1 MKPVIT
7 AHVPGPRLAC
17 PAQAADFQMEIVENR
32 QSIETMSTDVQNL
45 IKSFNQLSEAEQ
57 REVASEILRRTINF
71 DLPDVSDEELV
82 RNAEGLLLE
91 LDRREAE
98 DG

>member
-1 MKPVIT
+1 MKPVII
-7 AHVPGPRLAC
+7 ARVSGPRLAC

-45 IKSFNQLSEAEQ
+45 IKTFNQLSEAEQ

-71 DLPDVSDEELV
+71 DLPDVSDEELL
-82 RNAEGLLLE
+82 RNAEGLFLE